1 MPENE
6 IKFIFNGKEKIV
18 KVFAN
23 LKECKEAFQ
32 KEFSLTDEEMDYI
45 RFYFKD
51 EEDDETF
58 MDSDEDYNIF
68 LDSDCSKVIEG
79 REHKYYK
86 N

>member
-1 MPENE
+1 
-6 IKFIFNGKEKIV
+6 
-18 KVFAN
+18 
-23 LKECKEAFQ
+23 
-32 KEFSLTDEEMDYI
+32 MDYI

-86 N
+86 NQKNQKAFLFNINSIILKIIKIIY